1 MKKTFFTLILFLISF
16 FTMAQKASIQILSTS
31 GSGLS
36 DWQILDDQNN
46 SVYSGAANQPADSV
60 NFNLD
65 PNRIYTFKISV
76 YEIYK
81 SNADLFTLVLNHEPL
96 IRVTSD
102 IGTGVHS
109 IPFFTGVKAVNAKIT
124 GGTNALISDFPWQ
137 IYYISG
143 NFRCGGSII
152 NGNWVVTAAHCTK
165 NSTGGSILASD
176 MFVKVG
182 ANNPANAAEG
192 KTYAVNKVIVHE
204 GFDDVTLLN
213 DIALLRLTDTIN
225 FANATPINLIGSDD
239 VAVGAIL
246 PGVLS
251 WVSGWGL
258 TSVSPQ
264 VIPTVLQKV
273 QLPLITNQQAS
284 SVWNSI
290 PATDLMAG
298 FLNGNKDAC
307 NGDSGG
313 PLVVPVSGEFKLAGI
328 VSWGSSSCNTY
339 GAYSRVSD
347 FESWIEVNTGLAPA
361 GDSVICQGTV
371 SSQYSVPP
379 IPGSS
384 AYQWVLSPS
393 GAGVISG
400 NGRKASVNWNLNYSG
415 KASIILK
422 ATINGKVSDWFRVHA
437 SISPV
442 TKILSRSADTII
454 CAGKPVTLNVKVA
467 GHDLIYVWSKDGQ
480 VVQTGA
486 SSNLSIASAKA
497 SDSGA
502 YNCQITGSC
511 GPVVS
516 TNINLTVYPVTKIV
530 TLSPNAEISFGRDL
544 TLDVTAEGHDLVYQW
559 FKDGVEISNSNT
571 SQLVVHGVNATD
583 IGLYRTTVSGTCGTV
598 RSDSIY
604 VYVKRTNSTSDPEV
618 FVWPSVTSTAF
629 SVAINNDSFY
639 NIQIFNTSGKK
650 FRELTNCQYLT
661 RIDISTMA
669 KGEYV
674 VLVYNGAFRK
684 SIKIIKV

>member
-1 MKKTFFTLILFLISF
+1 
-16 FTMAQKASIQILSTS
+16 MAQKAAIQIVSTRS
-31 GSGLS
+31 SGLS
-36 DWQILDDQNN
+36 DWQILDDQNR
-46 SVYSGAANQPADSV
+46 SVFSGAANQPTDSV
-60 NFNLD
+60 SFNLD
-65 PNRIYTFKISV
+65 PNRLYVFRISV

-81 SNADLFTLVLNHEPL
+81 SNAELFSLILNGEPL
-96 IRVTSD
+96 ILITSD
-102 IGTGVHS
+102 IGTGDHS

-124 GGTNALISDFPWQ
+124 GGINALISDFPWQ

-152 NGNWVVTAAHCTK
+152 NGNWIVTAAHCTK

-182 ANNPANAAEG
+182 ANNPANSTEG

-225 FANATPINLIGSDD
+225 FANATPINLVSSDD
-239 VAVGAIL
+239 VAAGAIV

-273 QLPLITNQQAS
+273 QLPIITNQQAS
-284 SVWNSI
+284 TVWNSI

-313 PLVVPVSGEFKLAGI
+313 PLVVPVSGEYKLAGI

-347 FESWIEVNTGLAPA
+347 FESWIEKNTGLAPV
-361 GDSVICQGTV
+361 GDSVICEGTV
-371 SSQYSVPP
+371 SSQYSAPV

-384 AYQWVLSPS
+384 AYQWVLLPS
-393 GAGVISG
+393 GAGAISG
-400 NGRKASVNWNLNYSG
+400 NGRKATVNWNLNYTG
-415 KASIILK
+415 KASIILR

-437 SISPV
+437 SISPA
-442 TKILSRSADTII
+442 TKILSQSADTII
-454 CAGKPVTLNVKVA
+454 CAGKAVTLNVKVQ
-467 GHDLIYVWSKDGQ
+467 GHDLIYIWSRNGQ
-480 VVQTGA
+480 VVQTG
-486 SSNLSIASAKA
+486 SSSKLSITSSKA

-511 GPVVS
+511 GAITS
-516 TNINLTVYPVTKIV
+516 NIINLTVYPVTKIN
-530 TLSPNAEISFGRDL
+530 TLSPNAEISFGKDL
-544 TLDVTAEGHDLVYQW
+544 TLDVTAEGHDLVYKW
-559 FKDGVEISNSNT
+559 LKDGVEISNSNT

-583 IGLYRTTVSGTCGTV
+583 IGLYRTIVTGTCGTV
-598 RSDSIY
+598 KSDSIY
-604 VYVKRTNSTSDPEV
+604 VYVKRANSTADPEV
-618 FVWPSVTSTAF
+618 FLWPSVTSTEF

-650 FRELTNCQYLT
+650 FREQTNCQYQT

-674 VLVYNGAFRK
+674 VVVYNNSFRK

>member
-1 MKKTFFTLILFLISF
+1 
-16 FTMAQKASIQILSTS
+16 MAQKAAIEIVSTRS
-31 GSGLS
+31 SGLS
-36 DWQILDDQNN
+36 DWQILDDQNR
-46 SVYSGAANQPADSV
+46 SVFSGAANQPTDSV

-65 PNRIYTFKISV
+65 PNRLYVFKISV

-81 SNADLFTLVLNHEPL
+81 SNAELFTLVLNREPL
-96 IRVTSD
+96 IRITSD
-102 IGTGVHS
+102 IGPGDHS

-152 NGNWVVTAAHCTK
+152 NGNWIVTAAHCTK

-182 ANNPANAAEG
+182 ANNPSNASEG

-225 FANATPINLIGSDD
+225 FANATPINLVSSDD
-239 VAVGAIL
+239 VASGATV

-251 WVSGWGL
+251 WVTGWGL

-273 QLPLITNQQAS
+273 QLPLVTNLQAS
-284 SVWNSI
+284 SVWSSI

-313 PLVVPVSGEFKLAGI
+313 PLVVPVSGEYKLAGI

-347 FESWIEVNTGLAPA
+347 FESWIGKNTGLTPV
-361 GDSVICQGTV
+361 GDSVICEGTV
-371 SSQYSVPP
+371 SSQYSVSS

-384 AYQWVLSPS
+384 SYQWVLQPS

-400 NGRKASVNWNLNYSG
+400 NGRKASVNWNLNYTG

-437 SISPV
+437 NIAPA
-442 TKILSRSADTII
+442 TKILSQSVDTII
-454 CAGKPVTLNVKVA
+454 CSGNPVNLSVKVI
-467 GHDLIYVWSKDGQ
+467 GHDLIYSWYKDGQ
-480 VVQTGA
+480 VVQTGT
-486 SSNLSIASAKA
+486 SSKLSISSSKGT
-497 SDSGA
+497 DSGA
-502 YNCQITGSC
+502 YKCQITGSC
-511 GPVVS
+511 GAITS
-516 TNINLTVYPVTKIV
+516 NIINLTVYPVTKIV
-530 TLSPNAEISFGRDL
+530 TLSPNTDVSFGKDL
-544 TLDVTAEGHDLVYQW
+544 TLDVTAEGHDLVYKW
-559 FKDGVEISNSNT
+559 LKDGIDISNSNT
-571 SQLVVHGVNATD
+571 SQLVVQGVNATD
-583 IGLYRTTVSGTCGTV
+583 IGLYGTIVSGTCGTV
-598 RSDSIY
+598 KSDSIY
-604 VYVKRTNSTSDPEV
+604 VYVKRANSTAAPEV
-618 FVWPSVTSTAF
+618 LLWPSVTSTEF
-629 SVAINNDSFY
+629 SVAIDNDSFY

-650 FRELTNCQYLT
+650 FREQTNCQYQT

-674 VLVYNGAFRK
+674 VVVYNSVFRK